1 MLSIFKDKKLIYVS
15 ALVSLFLQI
24 ISFVTTY
31 QGASY
36 YFKEIFILSPLL
48 FATAIQSV
56 VYFLENSIR
65 HRIGFTKIMALVL
78 AITCSSY
85 FSYIGIYNSV
95 NSPLNYYRQT
105 YNSYKEELDASY
117 TNLINNADSKA
128 NSILK
133 NAASA
138 ISGSYTSLKIQKKE
152 LNVILKEL
160 DAVTDVYSS
169 SMPAPDRNAFY
180 DYEDY
185 AAAYRS
191 YINQAS
197 TGSSSEINQKTKSI
211 LNKYGYKNR
220 LAVINK
226 LSSINGKLKAL
237 KQSCKSLASDCG
249 ISKSGNVPAC
259 VEKINSKLANMV
271 SSTKGSSA
279 SLTANIAKFIEL
291 ANQYNLSDKT
301 FNAKNIVSCMEL
313 HKNTKETLLREFDD
327 IAASSPSECK
337 NILLQELGRGL
348 AELNKSCK
356 LTDSKMVFNEEEYPL
371 DDIYVIPILRLVQPD
386 TSAIAFSC
394 LLIAV
399 LTDILSLLFAVMSC
413 PPFKVL
419 RLRYYNKVLGDEN
432 LFEENIASALSLS
445 MNMHD
450 NMVLP
455 DSKEL
460 KEEQLR
466 CLANFIS
473 LFEAVPNKLG
483 KKYILYT
490 NLDKLEDYQSLIA
503 ILCQLKLA
511 KIMPAWKYN
520 KYATAYNGNK
530 NSETRSI
537 TENKSVVLL
546 KINFLLWCNEH
557 WTVPEVDEAVN

>member
-15 ALVSLFLQI
+15 AFVSLFLQI

-31 QGASY
+31 KGASY

-65 HRIGFTKIMALVL
+65 HRIGFTKITALVL

-95 NSPLNYYRQT
+95 NSPLNYYRQA
-105 YNSYKEELDASY
+105 YNSYKEELDAGY
-117 TNLINNADSKA
+117 TNIINDADDRA
-128 NSILK
+128 NSMLK

-152 LNVILKEL
+152 LNSILKEL

-169 SMPAPDRNAFY
+169 SMPAPNRSAFY
-180 DYEDY
+180 DYEEY
-185 AAAYRS
+185 AAAYKS
-191 YINQAS
+191 YINQVSA
-197 TGSSSEINQKTKSI
+197 GSSSEINKKTKSI
-211 LNKYGYKNR
+211 LKKYGYKNR
-220 LAVINK
+220 LEVINK
-226 LSSINGKLKAL
+226 LSSVKGKLKAL
-237 KQSCKSLASDCG
+237 KQSCKNLALNCG
-249 ISKSGNVPAC
+249 ISKTGNVPAC
-259 VEKINSKLANMV
+259 VEKINSKLASMISSAKS
-271 SSTKGSSA
+271 SST
-279 SLTANIAKFIEL
+279 SLTANIAKFTEL
-291 ANQYNLSDKT
+291 ANQYNLSGKK
-301 FNAKNIVSCMEL
+301 FNAGSIISCMEL

-327 IAASSPSECK
+327 IATSAPSECK
-337 NILLQELGRGL
+337 NILLQELGSGL
-348 AELNKSCK
+348 AELNKACK
-356 LTDSKMVFNEEEYPL
+356 LTGSKTVFSEEEYPL
-371 DDIYVIPILRLVQPD
+371 DDIYVIPILRLTQPN

-399 LTDILSLLFAVMSC
+399 LTDVLSLLFAMMSC
-413 PPFKVL
+413 SPFKVL
-419 RLRYYNKVLGDEN
+419 KLRYYNKVLGDEK

-445 MNMHD
+445 INMQD
-450 NMVLP
+450 KTTIP

-466 CLANFIS
+466 CLASFIS

-490 NLDKLEDYQSLIA
+490 SLDKLGDYQSLIA

-511 KIMPAWKYN
+511 KIIPAWKYN

-530 NSETRSI
+530 NSETRSV
-537 TENKSVVLL
+537 TENESIVLL
-546 KINFLLWCNEH
+546 RINFLLWCNEH
-557 WTVPEVDEAVN
+557 WTVPDADEVLD